1 MAKIEDMTLAERET
15 LINISADV
23 RQDGGDWEVITD
35 DVVMIRKFQ
44 GLGLDGKEITEGGSW
59 KFMIPQ
65 NQITFRKKRV
75 LSEEQ
80 RAELSRRA
88 RENFTRQDTARPELS
103 SFSGDGDVGEDGDE
117 EYVEEQD
124 DDEVMTYGTP

>member
-1 MAKIEDMTLAERET
+1 
-15 LINISADV
+15 
-23 RQDGGDWEVITD
+23 
-35 DVVMIRKFQ
+35 MIRKFAS
-44 GLGLDGKEITEGGSW
+44 LGIFGIELSVGGAW

-88 RENFTRQDTARPELS
+88 KENFLR
-103 SFSGDGDVGEDGDE
+103 
-117 EYVEEQD
+117 
-124 DDEVMTYGTP
+124 

>member
-1 MAKIEDMTLAERET
+1 
-15 LINISADV
+15 
-23 RQDGGDWEVITD
+23 
-35 DVVMIRKFQ
+35 MIRKFAS
-44 GLGLDGKEITEGGSW
+44 LGMDGKELEVGGAW

-103 SFSGDGDVGEDGDE
+103 SFSDVGDGDDGDE
-117 EYVEEQD
+117 
-124 DDEVMTYGTP
+124 

>member
-1 MAKIEDMTLAERET
+1 MAKIEDMTLDERET
-15 LINISADV
+15 HLNLGAGD
-23 RQDGGDWEVITD
+23 RQDGKDWEVVTD

-44 GLGLDGKEITEGGSW
+44 GLGIDGKELEVGGAW

-75 LSEEQ
+75 LTEEQ

-88 RENFTRQDTARPELS
+88 RVNFTRQDTARPELS
-103 SFSGDGDVGEDGDE
+103 SFSVGEEEDE
-117 EYVEEQD
+117 EYVEEQE
-124 DDEVMTYGTP
+124 DDEVMTYGAP

>member
-1 MAKIEDMTLAERET
+1 MAKIEDMTLDERET
-15 LINISADV
+15 HLNLGAGD
-23 RQDGGDWEVITD
+23 RQDGKDWEVITD
-35 DVVMIRKFQ
+35 DVVMIRKFAS
-44 GLGLDGKEITEGGSW
+44 LGIDGKELSAGGAW

-88 RENFTRQDTARPELS
+88 RVNFTRQDTARPELS
-103 SFSGDGDVGEDGDE
+103 SISDVGEDE

-124 DDEVMTYGTP
+124 DDEVMTYGAP

>member
-1 MAKIEDMTLAERET
+1 MAKIEDMTLDERET
-15 LINISADV
+15 HLNLGAGD
-23 RQDGGDWEVITD
+23 RQDGKDWEVVTD
-35 DVVMIRKFQ
+35 DVVMIRKFAS
-44 GLGLDGKEITEGGSW
+44 LGIDGKELSAGGAW

-75 LSEEQ
+75 LTDEQ

-103 SFSGDGDVGEDGDE
+103 SISDVGEDE

-124 DDEVMTYGTP
+124 DDEVMTYGAP

>member
-1 MAKIEDMTLAERET
+1 MAKIEDMTLDERET
-15 LINISADV
+15 HLNPGAGD
-23 RQDGGDWEVITD
+23 RQDGKDWEVVTD

-44 GLGLDGKEITEGGSW
+44 GLGIEGKELEVGGAW

-75 LSEEQ
+75 LTEEQ

-103 SFSGDGDVGEDGDE
+103 SVYAPEEE

-124 DDEVMTYGTP
+124 EDEDE

>member
-1 MAKIEDMTLAERET
+1 MAKIEDMTLDERET
-15 LINISADV
+15 HLNPGAGD
-23 RQDGGDWEVITD
+23 RQDGKDWEVVTD

-44 GLGLDGKEITEGGSW
+44 GLGIDGKELEVGGAW

-75 LSEEQ
+75 LTEEQ

-103 SFSGDGDVGEDGDE
+103 SFSVGEEEDE

-124 DDEVMTYGTP
+124 DDEVMTYGAP